1 MHLPVLNE
9 YAFGLRN
16 RIVQLCLGETERRKV
31 NDFIQQKKGGII
43 NHEKMTDESHS
54 QIKLFQK
61 NDMKSDII
69 LTNLLD
75 QKVQDIFSYL
85 NHEFLLLVLFQR

>member
-1 MHLPVLNE
+1 MILFN
-9 YAFGLRN
+9 
-16 RIVQLCLGETERRKV
+16 
-31 NDFIQQKKGGII
+31 KKGGII

-54 QIKLFQK
+54 RIKLFQK
-61 NDMKSDII
+61 IDMKSDII